1 MITYIKQ
8 NTSHFLIV
16 VALDSKGDYKS
27 GLTITYEVRKSD
39 DNSLITN
46 GTLTNTGNIYT
57 DTISITD
64 IGEYYILYFTPSK
77 YENGLE
83 TLIVQTSDIND
94 IQASL
99 DVLGVKLCKVLGLVQ
114 SNFRLTNQ
122 VYDANDCLTSA
133 KMAIY
138 NSAFDTQNQI
148 NPIAEYTAGMNRK
161 QKRKFFAELKSSQ
174 KNKKQKLTRSDN
186 FSIDSTPVEGSDE
199 SIEEKQED

>member
-16 VALDSKGDYKS
+16 TALDKSGDFKS
-27 GLTITYEVRKSD
+27 GLTITYEVRKSS

-46 GTLTNTGNIYT
+46 GTLINTGSIYT
-57 DTISITD
+57 DTISIAN

-99 DVLGVKLCKVLGLVQ
+99 DTLGEKLCKVLGLVQ

-122 VYDANDCLTSA
+122 VYDTNGCLTSA

-138 NSAFDTQNQI
+138 NTASDTQDKL
-148 NPIAEYTAGMNRK
+148 NPIAEYNVNATYDIVVINDNDV
-161 QKRKFFAELKSSQ
+161 SQ
-174 KNKKQKLTRSDN
+174 L
-186 FSIDSTPVEGSDE
+186 IDYKVTE
-199 SIEEKQED
+199 I